1 MIAREKIY
9 KLVEQELD
17 EANEKYPLFH
27 SPHEAYAVLKEEV
40 DELEHEMEKI
50 WSLTD
55 SLWVAVKS
63 DRNIESYADRIYA
76 YAVMTVQ
83 EAIQVAAMCDKI
95 KQSELYNEKEG

>member
-9 KLVEQELD
+9 ELVKQELN

-40 DELEHEMEKI
+40 DELQYEIDKI
-50 WSLTD
+50 TSGTD
-55 SLWVAVKS
+55 YLWTAVKN
-63 DRNIESYADRIYA
+63 DRDIESYADRIYA

-83 EAIQVAAMCDKI
+83 EAIQVAAMCEKI
-95 KQSELYNEKEG
+95 KQSELYEEK